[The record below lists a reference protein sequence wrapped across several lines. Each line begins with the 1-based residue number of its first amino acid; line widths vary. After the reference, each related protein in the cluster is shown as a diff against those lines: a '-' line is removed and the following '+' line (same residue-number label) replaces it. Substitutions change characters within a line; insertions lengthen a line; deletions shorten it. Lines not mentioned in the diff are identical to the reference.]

1 MKPVS
6 KGEAGLEFSGSTM
19 GASPTPNRYS
29 VNRFGVKPMN
39 AWPLKKAVRKQA
51 GGEMTEPGGV
61 RGRMTPRWDFRKE
74 RSYSGRGPN

>member
-29 VNRFGVKPMN
+29 INRFGVKPMN

-51 GGEMTEPGGV
+51 GGEMT
-61 RGRMTPRWDFRKE
+61 PRWDFRKE